1 VGGLALKTC
10 SEYTVA
16 SEANLKWFYGEMRVF
31 VSLRVVAIE
40 TGFTF
45 WLSKTGNISKS
56 HPHGKQLGSVFQ
68 TIFLT
73 EMVD

>member
-1 VGGLALKTC
+1 VGGLTLKTC

-16 SEANLKWFYGEMRVF
+16 SEANLKWFYDEMRVF

-40 TGFTF
+40 TGFTL

-56 HPHGKQLGSVFQ
+56 HLRWKQLGSVFQ

-73 EMVD
+73 ETVD